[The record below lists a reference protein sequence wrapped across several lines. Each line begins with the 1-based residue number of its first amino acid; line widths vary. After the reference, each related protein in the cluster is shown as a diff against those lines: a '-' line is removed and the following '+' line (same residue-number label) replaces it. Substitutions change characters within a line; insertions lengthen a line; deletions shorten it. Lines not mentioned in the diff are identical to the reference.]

1 MYRIMRIVLLGVFC
15 CTAAVI
21 IAFGYVSIVH
31 GQKNPKANRLGQ
43 NKIDVHD
50 FNPQVVLG
58 PQPPI
63 VNPPFVRAGEALDK
77 IQPNELVLGVVV
89 DGVAAATVSVSIR
102 VSSTARKLSAA
113 ISTRSSKDS
122 KRSAVR
128 RSRFG

>member
-89 DGVAAATVSVSIR
+89 DGAARAYPINMLTGPSREIFNDNLAGRSIAATW
-102 VSSTARKLSAA
+102 
-113 ISTRSSKDS
+113 
-122 KRSAVR
+122 
-128 RSRFG
+128 